1 MRTFPIMESKRVK
14 NVPWDMIAPH
24 ERTAKDNHGGQTL
37 QRLSERGGLCPL
49 ESVAVLEDTAYNKR
63 WPQLFLARAEIDAA
77 KEEAENRLIEL
88 LAAYQPAIK

>member
-14 NVPWDMIAPH
+14 SVPWDMIAPH

-49 ESVAVLEDTAYNKR
+49 EAVAVLEDTPYNKR
-63 WPQLFLARAEIDAA
+63 WPQVMAFRSEIDAA
-77 KEEAENRLIEL
+77 KEEAENRLLQL
-88 LAAYQPAIK
+88 LASYQPMK